1 MTRLRIV
8 CLFLSAACLTHV
20 GGAGA
25 AEANWI
31 ELDAADHFAAW
42 QQPTGRW
49 MDAGDVTCDPANGRR
64 LVAKEGTGVMM
75 NGPTG
80 KTSNLVSKQKFRD
93 CQVHAEFMIPTH
105 SNSGVKLMGLYEI
118 QILDTYGNKDLS
130 GDSCGGIYPRAKEKP
145 RYHHIDNG
153 FPPRVNAARP
163 AGQWQT
169 LDIGFRAPRFDKQG
183 HKTTPARFVQVTL
196 NGQLIHE
203 NVDVASPTGS
213 AWMWHKEIPTG
224 PLLLQA
230 DHGPVAFR
238 NVRVRP
244 IELP

>member
-1 MTRLRIV
+1 MDRLRFILLV
-8 CLFLSAACLTHV
+8 SCAGWAAHDSP
-20 GGAGA
+20 AMA
-25 AEANWI
+25 AEADWVT
-31 ELDAADHFAAW
+31 LSGADHFASW
-42 QQPTGRW
+42 QAPTGRW
-49 MDAGDVTCDPANGRR
+49 IDVGDVAYDPSNARR

-80 KTSNLVSKQKFRD
+80 KTSNLVSKQQFRD
-93 CQVHAEFMIPTH
+93 CEVHAEFVIPKH

-118 QILDTYGNKDLS
+118 QILDSQSAERLT

-169 LDIGFRAPRFDKQG
+169 LDITFRAPRFDSQG
-183 HKTTPARFVQVTL
+183 QKTAAARFVRVTL
-196 NGQLIHE
+196 NGQLIHA
-203 NVDVASPTGS
+203 NVDVKSPTGS
-213 AWMWHKEIPTG
+213 AWMWHKEVPAG

-244 IELP
+244 VELP